1 MILLLRDRFIEI
13 HRHVDMAVGNYVYE
27 IRNCFISQP
36 YLRFARNVCTL

>member
-13 HRHVDMAVGNYVYE
+13 HRDVDMAVDNHVYE
-27 IRNCFISQP
+27 IRNCFISRP